1 MKLFTEH
8 PNSVGETYFEHMA
21 SAVSFS
27 ARMFVGAICCLL
39 HAVFPFICVRAG
51 SGIIAELHD
60 RMITNRVRTQSGTV
74 KATAEVK

>member
-39 HAVFPFICVRAG
+39 HAVFPFICVRTG
-51 SGIIAELHD
+51 SGIIADLHD
-60 RMITNRVRTQSGTV
+60 RMITNRVRTRTDAV
-74 KATAEVK
+74 KANS

>member
-39 HAVFPFICVRAG
+39 HAVFPFICVRTG
-51 SGIIAELHD
+51 SGIIADLHD
-60 RMITNRVRTQSGTV
+60 RMITNRARTQPSAV
-74 KATAEVK
+74 KANS